1 MPSNA
6 SDLNVGFGTPF
17 EGQIDFLRQKLRLPT
32 DRWNDIQRS
41 DHDKAFIVAGAAKAD
56 LLFDLHQAVIKASAS
71 GQGER
76 EFQKSFKSIVAKH
89 GWTGWTGEGSP
100 AGEAWRARVI
110 YQTNMITSYAAGR
123 WQQLTEPD
131 YLRLRPYWRY
141 VHNDSVVH
149 PRPLHL
155 SWDGLTLPHD
165 HAFWKTHFAPNGWG
179 CQCRIISVSKKEGL
193 ASEQSGMGE
202 PPKGWD
208 QIDPKTG
215 APVGIDRG
223 FDYAPGASVLRPMQE
238 FIDDKLIRLNAPI
251 GAALWEALAPT
262 LKDER
267 LQAWQEVFDATLQ
280 SMKASNS
287 AVQVHTVEP
296 ETVSQLAAHGVT
308 LENAGIW
315 MRDTELLHALRDTKA
330 HRGASLPEEIWRSLP
345 EKLDQATPYL
355 DTVDNGLIYAFDL
368 GMKMGKV
375 MIRINF
381 NEKGRF
387 DGVRARIV
395 SNFIKTG
402 GVVEASNLQKGTQYI
417 ALKDFGGR

>member
-17 EGQIDFLRQKLRLPT
+17 ESQIDFLRQKLRLPT
-32 DRWNDIQRS
+32 DRWDDIQRS
-41 DHDKAFIVAGAAKAD
+41 AHDKAFIVAGAAKAD

-76 EFQKSFKSIVAKH
+76 EFQKSFKSIVSKH

-123 WQQLTEPD
+123 WQQLTEPG

-179 CQCRIISVSKKEGL
+179 CQCRIVSVSKKEGL
-193 ASEQSGMGE
+193 ASAQAGMGE

-215 APVGIDRG
+215 APVGIDKG
-223 FDYAPGASVLRPMQE
+223 FDYAPGASVKKSFSD
-238 FIDDKLIRLNAPI
+238 FIASKLININAPI
-251 GAALWEALAPT
+251 GAAMWKSLGPALAS
-262 LKDER
+262 ER
-267 LQAWQEVFDATLQ
+267 LNSWQTLVDGTAQ
-280 SMKASNS
+280 SMRSTNS
-287 AVQVHTVEP
+287 AQQVHTIEP
-296 ETVSQLAAHGVT
+296 EVVSLLSDRGITPDNAA
-308 LENAGIW
+308 IW
-315 MRDTELLHALRDTKA
+315 MRDTELLHAIRDSKTD
-330 HRGASLPEEIWRSLP
+330 RGISLPTDFWRDLP
-345 EKLDQATPYL
+345 TKMEKASVYI
-355 DTVDNGLIYAFDL
+355 DTISNNLIYALPID
-368 GMKMGKV
+368 GKSAKV
-375 MIRINF
+375 VVRVNFGEKVRLEGIR
-381 NEKGRF
+381 
-387 DGVRARIV
+387 DRIV
-395 SNFIKTG
+395 SNFVRTG
-402 GVVEASNLQKGTQYI
+402 SVVNEVDLNSGSQYVSL
-417 ALKDFGGR
+417 LKK